1 MSQNHCTTSSPH
13 TFSHLVQ
20 KERELIEQWLNEGV
34 TKSHIA
40 ERLHRD
46 RSTIYR
52 EIKRGTVTQIRAVNG
67 YEQDVQVYY
76 SDSGQRIYE
85 KNRTKSRPKRLHAFS
100 SAFFQALKKAYTQWV
115 FTGKQRTHNIKT
127 FIEHYKRHHPG
138 ESVPTFKTVYR
149 YIREGLLPIKPH
161 DLPLMYRLAPRKNK
175 QSKPKGTNKKVL
187 GTSISERPE
196 EVLTRQE
203 CEHWEADLVK
213 GKKTKGEPA
222 FITLVERK
230 TRYAIT
236 QKIPDYKSETV
247 KEAFEALLSQHGD
260 LIQSITFDN
269 GSEFSSMSELKTQVY
284 FCHAYAAW
292 ERGTNENFNQLLRE
306 FVPKGISLH
315 NYSASYLAQATY
327 AINQRCRAVIG
338 YRSAADYLNDL
349 R

>member
-1 MSQNHCTTSSPH
+1 MSHIHCTTRPPH
-13 TFSHLVQ
+13 TFSHVGQ

-34 TKSHIA
+34 AKSHIA

-46 RSTIYR
+46 RSTIHR
-52 EIKRGTVTQIRAVNG
+52 EIKRGTVTQIKAVNG

-76 SDSGQRIYE
+76 SDAGQRNYE
-85 KNRTKSRPKRLHAFS
+85 TNRTKSRSKGLRAFS
-100 SAFFQALKKAYTQWV
+100 SDFFQALKKAYTQWV

-127 FIEHYKRHHPG
+127 FIEEYKRHQPN

-161 DLPLMYRLAPRKNK
+161 DLPLMYRLAPRRNRH
-175 QSKPKGTNKKVL
+175 SRPKGTNQKVL
-187 GTSISERPE
+187 GTSISERPA
-196 EVLTRQE
+196 EVLTRQALG
-203 CEHWEADLVK
+203 HWEADLVK

-222 FITLVERK
+222 VITLVERK

-236 QKIPDYKSETV
+236 QKIQDYKSETV
-247 KEAFEALLSQHGD
+247 KEAFETILSQHGD
-260 LIQSITFDN
+260 MVQSITFDN

-284 FCHAYAAW
+284 FCHAYSAW

-306 FVPKGISLH
+306 FIPKGTSLH
-315 NYSASYLAQATY
+315 NYNESYLAQATY
-327 AINQRCRAVIG
+327 AINQRCRAVID
-338 YRSAADYLNDL
+338 YRSAADYLNEL